1 MSTTNLATLVAY
13 DCWNLLEDADIARI
27 AWQSA
32 GGIGLVPV
40 NYAVADGALWFRTD
54 KESVLARE
62 CGGQDVVIEVDQ
74 VDSETGSG
82 WSVVVKGAA
91 ELIDVRDVPE
101 TLVELRVWAGGP
113 RTLFIRIE
121 PVQVTGRRV
130 WKN

>member
-1 MSTTNLATLVAY
+1 MSTNNLGILVAY
-13 DCWNLLEDADIARI
+13 DCWNLLEDAEIARI

-54 KESVLARE
+54 EDSVLARE
-62 CGGQDVVIEVDQ
+62 CGGQEVVVEVDQ
-74 VDSETGSG
+74 VDSPTGAG
-82 WSVVVKGAA
+82 WSVVVRGTA
-91 ELIDVRDVPE
+91 ELSDVRDVPE
-101 TLVELRVWAGGP
+101 MLELRVWAGGP
-113 RTLFIRIE
+113 RSLFVRIE